1 MTRPPPPRGGWGI
14 PGPACGRPG
23 WWREASWAGEEEEEE
38 DQGRYNRQAK
48 ATEGRSQ
55 ERKPVWPAAAGGSP
69 LTRPSPAW
77 GSSPGPPRPPSKS
90 PSIPPTSQPSLP
102 LITGRKSPKIGP
114 AARAWAGVRCPG
126 GKLAGDSSIPESW
139 ERTAGRRARARR
151 GGHRSTAS
159 FDRWGKR
166 GPNHS
171 GFLCYVDAT
180 SLGMAGLSPR
190 VPSHRPPDAR
200 AALADPKLPPVR
212 RQPETPSA
220 PRPPAGA
227 QPGEVAPR
235 PRGPRGRSLPKF
247 VNSWRWREG
256 AAPNFRAE
264 RRGEGGAITHRS
276 PRRRRRRRAARR
288 KARPAGG
295 GPACCAPVGGGAAG
309 GGTRRNWRSG
319 RADCR
324 LSLLTPGP
332 E

>member
-1 MTRPPPPRGGWGI
+1 M
-14 PGPACGRPG
+14 
-23 WWREASWAGEEEEEE
+23 E
-38 DQGRYNRQAK
+38 
-48 ATEGRSQ
+48 
-55 ERKPVWPAAAGGSP
+55 
-69 LTRPSPAW
+69 
-77 GSSPGPPRPPSKS
+77 
-90 PSIPPTSQPSLP
+90 
-102 LITGRKSPKIGP
+102 
-114 AARAWAGVRCPG
+114 
-126 GKLAGDSSIPESW
+126 
-139 ERTAGRRARARR
+139 
-151 GGHRSTAS
+151 
-159 FDRWGKR
+159 
-166 GPNHS
+166 
-171 GFLCYVDAT
+171 AT

-309 GGTRRNWRSG
+309 GGPGGTG
-319 RADCR
+319 DRAVQTAGSHS
-324 LSLLTPGP
+324 SLLDRNKSGSAAPPTGP
-332 E
+332 RAPPRPAQRRTRGGAPQQG